1 MKALDQLAM
10 RQEPE
15 AWELLTGGKATLR
28 DGLLD
33 ILWSADEF
41 RDRKAELRDLE
52 AIIAHIYR
60 NFGHCS
66 MSAVS
71 AALRSRKSDKNA
83 RMD

>member
-41 RDRKAELRDLE
+41 RDRKAELRDLLTCFGL
-52 AIIAHIYR
+52 AIPLPARPSENRSGISHVAPLP
-60 NFGHCS
+60 
-66 MSAVS
+66 VP
-71 AALRSRKSDKNA
+71 AA
-83 RMD
+83 